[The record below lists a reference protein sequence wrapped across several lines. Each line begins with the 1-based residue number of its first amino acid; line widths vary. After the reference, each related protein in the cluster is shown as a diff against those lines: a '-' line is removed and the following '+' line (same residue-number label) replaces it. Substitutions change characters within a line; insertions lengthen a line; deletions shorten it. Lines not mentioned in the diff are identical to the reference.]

1 VLFPRTRLAADTTDR
16 NRHYARVTW
25 REEDLWD
32 PSNPAN
38 KERTRALGG
47 ELRRR
52 LLAWDPMGVADAPE
66 AQDEYD
72 SLISPLM
79 HRLHD
84 GMSEGDIA
92 EWLIHE
98 LDANWGL
105 HPVDE
110 RERRLVTD
118 LNNWWATATREP
130 PQRT

>member
-1 VLFPRTRLAADTTDR
+1 LASREFDGDR
-16 NRHYARVTW
+16 AIGIRHYARVTW

-92 EWLIHE
+92 DWLMHE

-130 PQRT
+130 P